1 MVEGLYFIGDLI
13 MVFRLFFQSKIN
25 LGSGLFKISFK
36 FNKKTLRFNKDN
48 KLEVIVVTSVDNE
61 DKFYLPHVT

>member
-1 MVEGLYFIGDLI
+1 MVEGHYFIGDLI

>member
-1 MVEGLYFIGDLI
+1 MVEGHYFIGDLI
-13 MVFRLFFQSKIN
+13 MVFRLSFQSKIN
-25 LGSGLFKISFK
+25 LGSGLLKISFK